1 MAAAARVPLEAGA
14 AARIARAVAP
24 TVARFAED
32 RSRARNR
39 ARELRGGAAAG
50 TRPVKDPQAHPQGGR
65 GRDPPPQAVVG
76 RADAFAAG
84 AHRALATALNA
95 FVRVEAEDALA
106 AAKAADRALAPR
118 GEGPLH
124 GVPLAHKDMYYSAG
138 KPAGCGS
145 KVREGWI
152 APVTSTAIVRLE
164 AAGSFRL
171 GALHMS
177 EFAYSPTGH
186 SYLGPAHN
194 PWDPSRITGG
204 SSSGSGAAVARLT
217 HAALGSDTG
226 GSIRLPAHF
235 CGVTG
240 FKPTNGRVSR
250 ANALPLSFTLDTVGP
265 LAQTAEDCALITS
278 LIAGPDPLDPD
289 HRRRA
294 GVEREGGQAL
304 AQGLKVGVPTQF
316 YRRFGA
322 RRAAALDAALA
333 AFAAGRQDRQGRAAR
348 PDRAQRRRANRAR
361 GRGDQHAWLRAR
373 RRLQA
378 AGAQPAENELA
389 YSAIEYLE
397 ALRWRRRWRR
407 IDALGVV
414 DVIAPASRLVAP
426 TIEETDVG
434 GGPDAEAAIQAVTR
448 FMRPVNYLG
457 LPTLVVPAGQSRQG
471 LPIGLQLIGRPFG
484 DETLIAL
491 GAAFQNATDHHRRM
505 PAPP

>member
-1 MAAAARVPLEAGA
+1 VKDPAQLTLKEVAAAIRRRKLSSVELTRSLLE
-14 AARIARAVAP
+14 RIARWQP
-24 TVARFAED
+24 
-32 RSRARNR
+32 
-39 ARELRGGAAAG
+39 
-50 TRPVKDPQAHPQGGR
+50 
-65 GRDPPPQAVVG
+65 
-76 RADAFAAG
+76 
-84 AHRALATALNA
+84 ALNA

-106 AAKAADRALAPR
+106 AAKAADRALARR
-118 GEGPLH
+118 GAKGPLH

-186 SYLGPAHN
+186 NSYLGPAHN
-194 PWDPSRITGG
+194 PWDASRITGG
-204 SSSGSGAAVARLT
+204 SSSGSGAAVAARLT

-240 FKPTNGRVSR
+240 FKPTYGRVSR

-265 LAQTAEDCALITS
+265 LAQTAEDCALITA
-278 LIAGPDPLDPD
+278 LIAGPDPLDPTT
-289 HRRRA
+289 A
-294 GVEREGGQAL
+294 GAPAWNAKAAKRSPK
-304 AQGLKVGVPTQF
+304 GLKIGVPTRF
-316 YRRFGA
+316 YVDDLEPDV
-322 RRAAALDAALA
+322 AAALDAALA
-333 AFAAGRQDRQGRAAR
+333 AFTRLGAKIVKVELPDQTALSAAALIVLAVEATSAHAPWLRTRAADYGLQVR
-348 PDRAQRRRANRAR
+348 NR
-361 GRGDQHAWLRAR
+361 L
-373 RRLQA
+373 
-378 AGAQPAENELA
+378 ENGLA

-397 ALRWRRRWRR
+397 ALRWRAPALAAHLG
-407 IDALGVV
+407 ALGDV
-414 DVIAPASRLVAP
+414 DVVIAPASRLVAP

>member
-1 MAAAARVPLEAGA
+1 
-14 AARIARAVAP
+14 
-24 TVARFAED
+24 
-32 RSRARNR
+32 
-39 ARELRGGAAAG
+39 
-50 TRPVKDPQAHPQGGR
+50 
-65 GRDPPPQAVVG
+65 
-76 RADAFAAG
+76 
-84 AHRALATALNA
+84 
-95 FVRVEAEDALA
+95 
-106 AAKAADRALAPR
+106 
-118 GEGPLH
+118 
-124 GVPLAHKDMYYSAG
+124 MYYSAG

-186 SYLGPAHN
+186 NSYLGPAHN
-194 PWDPSRITGG
+194 PWDASRITGG
-204 SSSGSGAAVARLT
+204 SSSGSGAAVAARLT

-240 FKPTNGRVSR
+240 FKPTYGRVSR

-265 LAQTAEDCALITS
+265 LAQTAEDCALITA
-278 LIAGPDPLDPD
+278 LIAGPDPLDPTT
-289 HRRRA
+289 A
-294 GVEREGGQAL
+294 GAPAWNAKAAKRSPK
-304 AQGLKVGVPTQF
+304 GLKIGVPTRF
-316 YRRFGA
+316 YVDDLEPDV
-322 RRAAALDAALA
+322 AAALDAALA
-333 AFAAGRQDRQGRAAR
+333 AFTRLGAKIVKVELPDQTALSAAALIVLAVEATSAHAPWLRTRAADYGPQVR
-348 PDRAQRRRANRAR
+348 NR
-361 GRGDQHAWLRAR
+361 L
-373 RRLQA
+373 
-378 AGAQPAENELA
+378 ENGLA

-397 ALRWRRRWRR
+397 ALRWRAPALAAHLG
-407 IDALGVV
+407 ALGDV
-414 DVIAPASRLVAP
+414 DVVIAPASRLVAP